1 MSRYTYPAFDNAPT
15 PRYLVLWDLH
25 WHVLD
30 CQRLEPAADL
40 RVATAAAIERLEGDG
55 WQLEGST
62 EYGFVFIRRGADRRL
77 WMLTP
82 RDPYETMPQSFS
94 PFGSDAAR

>member
-25 WHVLD
+25 WQVLD